1 MRSLKLLLE
10 HSASS
15 TIAVEFTPNKRVD
28 SSHQSEASLERE
40 FIATLKAQGYEH
52 AHITDEKAL
61 ESNLRTKLEELNSTT
76 LSETEWQRFFKQVL
90 ARANTSIVEKSQL
103 IQEDYIQPLERD
115 NGSIINFKLIDKA
128 DIHKNSL
135 QVINQYQAQSSTRSH
150 RYDVTILV
158 NGLPLVHI
166 ELKRRGIS
174 LKEAFRQINRYGRES
189 FFSGSGLFEF
199 VQIFVISNGTQ
210 SKYYSNTTRDFHI
223 KTQNGITTSKTSNS
237 FEFTSYFSDAKNN
250 IISDLIDF
258 TKSFFARHTLLNI
271 LMSYC
276 VLDVDRKLLVL
287 RPYQIAACEKIL
299 QKIAIS
305 YFNKFYEQASEQK
318 SGGYIWHTTGSGKT
332 LTSFKTALLVSK
344 IPEITKVLFVV
355 DRKDLD
361 YQTMREYDLFQ
372 KGAATGS
379 KSTKE
384 LQARLHSKDKEHKII
399 ITTIQ
404 KLSRFIAQ
412 AKDSEI
418 FDKHIVM
425 IFDECHRSQFGQM
438 QKDIAK
444 AFKKLYLFG
453 FTGTPIF
460 VQNAQDE
467 IQTTQQVFGECLH
480 RYTIIHA
487 IRDNNV
493 LPFRVSYHTTTK
505 LKDEIKNKQAPAIDA
520 EEVLLA
526 RERIEHI
533 TRYILEHFATHTKR
547 TKSYALNGRHTL
559 GFNAIFATQ
568 SIPMAMRYYEEFQ
581 AQQANLSQEKALKV
595 GIIYSYAPNDEQGE
609 ENSEDTTSLP
619 KSQRDFLDSAIADYN
634 AMFKC
639 KFDSSSDNFHNYYKD
654 FSLRL
659 KNRELD
665 LAIVVNMFLT
675 GFDATTLNTLYVDK
689 SLRYHGLLQAYSR
702 TNRILNSIKSFG
714 NIITFRDL
722 QKNTDDTL
730 ALFSDENARG
740 IVFLRSLE
748 EYLHG
753 YTDDKGKHKG
763 YNELLQSL
771 QTRFPLSS
779 FLDSTL
785 KQSDKRDF
793 LALFGEILKLRNIL
807 EVFDDFSDPL
817 SERDRQDYQSYYI
830 DTYESLRTKDQAE
843 KQSVLDKVEFEVEL
857 LKHIEIS
864 IEYILEL
871 IDKYHKHQ
879 DKQSYEDIV
888 KLLDSSLSLR
898 SKKELLLR
906 FIESLNPQSDVAKDF
921 GAYIAAR
928 KDESLSSIITELDL
942 KPEKTRAFM
951 RDAFERGELR
961 DYGQAFGE
969 ILPPSPLFGKGAKQ
983 THKIRSLALQKL
995 QELFELFRGLELRQE
1010 RWNGITREPEQ
1021 STASKAQQLNM
1032 TNPLYLRLDFKQGK
1046 QEWSHICAIY
1056 LK

>member
-1 MRSLKLLLE
+1 MRSLKLLAQ
-10 HSASS
+10 STAS
-15 TIAVEFTPNKRVD
+15 TIAVEWTPSKKVD
-28 SSHQSEASLERE
+28 SSYQSEAQLERE
-40 FIATLKAQGYEH
+40 LIATLQAQGYGY
-52 AHITDEKAL
+52 APISDETAL
-61 ESNLRTKLEELNSTT
+61 ESNLRTKLETLNSTT
-76 LSETEWQRFFKQVL
+76 LSDTEWRRFFAQVL
-90 ARANTSIVEKSQL
+90 SRANASIVEKSVL

-135 QVINQYQAQSSTRSH
+135 QVINQYEATTPTRSH
-150 RYDVTILV
+150 RYDVSILV

-166 ELKRRGIS
+166 ELKRRGVS
-174 LKEAFRQINRYGRES
+174 LKEAFNQINRYGRES

-223 KTQNGITTSKTSNS
+223 KTKQGIKTTKTSNS
-237 FEFTSYFSDAKNN
+237 FEFTSYFSDEKNT
-250 IISDLIDF
+250 IIDDLIDF
-258 TKSFFARHTLLNI
+258 AKTFFARHTLLNI
-271 LMSYC
+271 LCHYC

-299 QKIAIS
+299 QQIAIS
-305 YFNKFYEQASEQK
+305 YHNKFYEKSSEQK

-332 LTSFKTALLVSK
+332 LTSFKTAQLVSK
-344 IPEITKVLFVV
+344 IQEIAKVLFVV

-361 YQTMREYDLFQ
+361 YQTMREYDRFQ

-384 LQARLHSKDKEHKII
+384 LQSRLNSTDKNHKII

-412 AKDSEI
+412 AEKDHTI
-418 FDKHIVM
+418 FNEHIVM

-438 QKDIAK
+438 QKDISK

-460 VQNAQDE
+460 AANALGFE
-467 IQTTQQVFGECLH
+467 TTERVFGACLH

-505 LKDEIKNKQAPAIDA
+505 LKSQPIQDEQVPAIDT
-520 EEVLLA
+520 EEILLA
-526 RERIEHI
+526 KERISHI
-533 TRYILEHFATHTKR
+533 TGYILEHFTTQTKRSSTYTINGKHTK
-547 TKSYALNGRHTL
+547 
-559 GFNAIFATQ
+559 GFNALFATQ

-581 AQQANLSQEKALKV
+581 AQQASLPESQRLKV
-595 GIIYSYAPNDEQGE
+595 GIIYSYAPNDEQE
-609 ENSEDTTSLP
+609 EESSEDTTALP
-619 KSQRDFLDSAIADYN
+619 KSQRDFLDAAINDYN
-634 AMFKC
+634 AIFAC
-639 KFDSSSDNFHNYYKD
+639 RFDSSADNFQNYYKD
-654 FSLRL
+654 FSLKL

-714 NIITFRDL
+714 NIIAFRDL
-722 QKNTDDTL
+722 QRNTDDAL
-730 ALFSDENARG
+730 ALFSDENAKG

-753 YTDDKGKHKG
+753 YTDEKGQKHKG
-763 YNELLQSL
+763 YHELLHTL
-771 QTRFPLSS
+771 HTRFPLAN
-779 FLDSTL
+779 FLESTL

-807 EVFDDFSDPL
+807 EVFDEFSDPL

-830 DTYESLRTKDQAE
+830 DTYESLRAKDQAE
-843 KQSVLDKVEFEVEL
+843 KHSVLDEVEFEVEL
-857 LKHIEIS
+857 LKQVEVS

-871 IDKYHKHQ
+871 IATYHRHKDKG
-879 DKQSYEDIV
+879 SYERIL

-906 FIESLNPQSDVAKDF
+906 FIQSLNPQSNVEKDF
-921 GAYIAAR
+921 SAYIAAR

-942 KPEKTRAFM
+942 KPKETKEFM
-951 RDAFERGELR
+951 QDSFERGELR
-961 DYGQAFGE
+961 DYGRAFGE
-969 ILPPSPLFGKGAKQ
+969 ILPPSPLFGKGAEQ
-983 THKIRSLALQKL
+983 THKVREKALEKL
-995 QELFELFRGLELRQE
+995 QAFFELFKGLELRQE
-1010 RWNGITREPEQ
+1010 R
-1021 STASKAQQLNM
+1021 
-1032 TNPLYLRLDFKQGK
+1032 
-1046 QEWSHICAIY
+1046 
-1056 LK
+1056 